1 MAVKRKT
8 RSGARARASGRT
20 SIKRRVA
27 TKKPA
32 RKAPARAAVRQTRPL
47 GRARANGATN
57 GVAKERPKAKRAVI
71 AISRTLGANAEEIG
85 RAVAQTLGYRYTDDE
100 IIVRAAQKANVSPEA
115 IEAEVERRPSLM
127 SRILKAMARMPL
139 EPGAGGGVAVMAA
152 AAPTDIAGYER
163 LIEEVIRETADE
175 GNVVIFAHGA
185 SIALGQRRDVL
196 RVLVTASPEVRTRRI
211 ARRDGLTG
219 EQAAKKID
227 DSDSQ
232 RRSYLSRLYKVR
244 AERPTHYDVV
254 LNTDQMTPR
263 QAASIIV
270 NAAVA

>member
-1 MAVKRKT
+1 VRKT
-8 RSGARARASGRT
+8 RPIERAR
-20 SIKRRVA
+20 
-27 TKKPA
+27 PA
-32 RKAPARAAVRQTRPL
+32 R
-47 GRARANGATN
+47 NGAN

-71 AISRTLGANAEEIG
+71 AISRTLGANAEEVG

-100 IIVRAAQKANVSPEA
+100 IIVRAAQKAGVSPEA
-115 IEAEVERRPSLM
+115 IEEQVERRPSIM
-127 SRILKAMARMPL
+127 ARILKAMARMPL
-139 EPGAGGGVAVMAA
+139 EPGAGGGVALMTAT
-152 AAPTDIAGYER
+152 APADMAGYER
-163 LIEEVIRETADE
+163 LIEQVIRETADD
-175 GNVVIFAHGA
+175 GSVVIFAHGA

-196 RVLVTASPEVRTRRI
+196 RVLVTASPEVRARRI
-211 ARRDGLTG
+211 ARQDGLTG
-219 EQAAKKID
+219 EQAAKKVE
-227 DSDSQ
+227 DSDAQ